1 MGYSALVGECGVVRG
16 GVEED
21 REGENGE
28 ELPPGVDLWGS
39 GRDRLCRSVVRKETR
54 RERRKRREEE
64 ECTGVI
70 PANTRI
76 ALSIL

>member
-1 MGYSALVGECGVVRG
+1 VGLGEGALRRIGRVRM
-16 GVEED
+16 
-21 REGENGE
+21 
-28 ELPPGVDLWGS
+28 
-39 GRDRLCRSVVRKETR
+39 GRDCRQEWIYGGRGEIAPCRSGVRKETR
-54 RERRKRREEE
+54 REKRKRREEE